1 MPSDH
6 PPKNSNPPASVP
18 KKGTKLRKLGMFL
31 LVFVVGCGAL
41 FAAMHRYPALAS
53 AIVDPV
59 RKVVGPKPIAW
70 AEDVVYAIQD
80 KVNGVRKRDQA
91 PVAYWSAEPAASV
104 TAPTGSVAATAG
116 AGSATPAG
124 SGSAAASASAPVD
137 PKWPPP
143 AFKPPYPVVATPTD
157 GNWVPIEDPQHP
169 GGPTGLYK
177 TLVHPDPKRGWA
189 VLAVVAIDLD
199 KVDIFA
205 VPGTREPESPN
216 LPRAQRPGV
225 VPAAAHA
232 SLLAAFNGGWQA
244 VHGRWGMMV
253 GGITLLPARPIGCV
267 IAKYKDGS
275 LRVGVWK
282 ALADTEPDMDFFRQ
296 TPPCLVENGRVNPAT
311 NAEETTGWGA
321 TVDGD
326 TIIRRSAFGLDAD
339 KRVAFYGM
347 GDDLSAGSLAR
358 AMKVAGADGVAQ
370 LDVNFSYPRFMI
382 FDGATEGPPKVKA
395 PLAPT
400 PNWKPEEY
408 STVSTHRDFFYLT
421 RRKEPRKS
429 PAP

>member
-1 MPSDH
+1 
-6 PPKNSNPPASVP
+6 
-18 KKGTKLRKLGMFL
+18 
-31 LVFVVGCGAL
+31 
-41 FAAMHRYPALAS
+41 MHRYPAVAS
-53 AIVDPV
+53 AVVDPV

-70 AEDVVYAIQD
+70 AEDVVYAVQD

-91 PVAYWSAEPAASV
+91 PVAYWTTTPPPPSV
-104 TAPTGSVAATAG
+104 PG
-116 AGSATPAG
+116 A
-124 SGSAAASASAPVD
+124 SGSPSSSASAALPGSPTAPAVD
-137 PKWPPP
+137 PKWPP
-143 AFKPPYPVVATPTD
+143 ATFKAPHAGVATPND
-157 GNWVPIEDPQHP
+157 GTWVAIEDVQRPS
-169 GGPTGLYK
+169 GVSGMYK

-189 VLAVVAIDLD
+189 VLAVVAIDLE
-199 KVDIFA
+199 KVEIFA
-205 VPGTREPESPN
+205 MPGTREPESPN
-216 LPRAQRPGV
+216 LTRAQRPGL
-225 VPAAAHA
+225 VPAAHHGQ
-232 SLLAAFNGGWQA
+232 LLAAFNGGWQA

-253 GGITLLPARPIGCV
+253 SGVTLLPARPIGCV
-267 IAKYKDGS
+267 IAKYKDGT

-282 ALADTEPDMDFFRQ
+282 SLADTEPDMDFFRQ

-326 TIIRRSAFGLDAD
+326 TIIRRSAFGLSGD

-358 AMKVAGADGVAQ
+358 AMKTAGAESVAQ

-382 FDGATEGPPKVKA
+382 YDGAIDAPPKVRA

-408 STVSTHRDFFYLT
+408 VTVPTHRDFFYLL
-421 RRKEPRKS
+421 RRKQPS
-429 PAP
+429 DAAP